1 MSAIITAAINGYAT
15 QHEYDIISEPLEI
28 NGGVYYHLNKSVR
41 PRYLGHPCVVKI
53 NKSGRVVK
61 VRNTNEIYRAVALIK
76 EHAK

>member
-1 MSAIITAAINGYAT
+1 MNTIITVAVKRYAT
-15 QHEYDIISEPLEI
+15 HHEYDIISEPLEI
-28 NGGVYYHLNKSVR
+28 NGGVYYHLNKSIR

-53 NKSGRVVK
+53 NKSGRVVR